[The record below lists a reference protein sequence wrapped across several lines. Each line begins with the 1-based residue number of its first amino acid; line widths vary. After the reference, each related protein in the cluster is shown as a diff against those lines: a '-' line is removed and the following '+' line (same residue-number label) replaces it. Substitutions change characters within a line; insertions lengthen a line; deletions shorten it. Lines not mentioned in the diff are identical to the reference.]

1 MPENKSSYLVIA
13 RKYRPQTFDDLAG
26 QEPIATTLKNAIT
39 LKKIAHAYL
48 FCGPRGVGKT
58 STARIF
64 AKALN
69 CVNGPTVEPCG
80 KCTTCVEIENSRAL
94 DVLEIDGASNRGID
108 EIRALRENV
117 RFAPAAGK
125 YKIYIID
132 EVHQITTDGFNA
144 LLKTLEEPPAHVKF
158 IFATTSAQKVP
169 ATILSRCQ
177 RFDFRRITA
186 EKITE
191 VLREICKNEKIKVD
205 DEALYAIAKAADGSL
220 RDSQTILDQI
230 AASSENKITRA
241 HVIQSLGVLEEEHL
255 VAMTEALGQKDAKKA
270 LEILDAVLKEG
281 KDPSLFVEKLLEHV
295 RNLMFAQV
303 SPDLM
308 TQIDANDSYRKDLMR
323 QKDIFSR
330 DSLFYFF
337 QVLTHTFQILKR
349 FDLKRIPLEIA
360 LIRLAEQAP
369 MQSIAEVLEEL
380 RSEKKTNISVSPSNI
395 AKPQAVQRVLTD
407 IPAAKKEVIEKPS
420 AKIEEGDE
428 EDEAVE
434 EELPQSDEELSA
446 VPLGQPASL
455 ESIWPAFIQAVR
467 SEKISAGSYLSES
480 EPKGLKNGM
489 VTISFPVKFTFFKET
504 LEMPDNKRLVEKH
517 LTHFLGG
524 TVGVQFVLVKGD
536 PEAEAKVSSEPQA
549 PRVPPEEDPTIKSA
563 MNMFGGRITR

>member
-1 MPENKSSYLVIA
+1 MAENKPSYLVIA

-69 CVNGPTVEPCG
+69 CVDGPTVQPCG
-80 KCTTCVEIENSRAL
+80 KCASCADIENSRAL

-117 RFAPAAGK
+117 RFAPATGK

-186 EKITE
+186 EKIAD
-191 VLREICKNEKIKVD
+191 VLREICKKEKIKVD

-230 AASSENKITRA
+230 AASSENKITREN
-241 HVIQSLGVLEEEHL
+241 VIQSLGVLEEEHL
-255 VAMTEALGQKDAKKA
+255 VALTEALGQKDAKRS
-270 LEILDAVLKEG
+270 LEILDTVLKEG
-281 KDPSLFVEKLLEHV
+281 KDPSLFVEKFLEHV

-308 TQIDANDSYRKDLMR
+308 DQIDANDSYRKELMR
-323 QKDIFSR
+323 QKDLFSR
-330 DSLFYFF
+330 DNLFYFF

-360 LIRLAEQAP
+360 LIRLAEQVP
-369 MQSIAEVLEEL
+369 MQSITEVLEAL
-380 RSEKKTNISVSPSNI
+380 KSEKKTIIS
-395 AKPQAVQRVLTD
+395 AKPAAPTRILVD
-407 IPAAKKEVIEKPS
+407 IPAAKKETPVSEIAGLS
-420 AKIEEGDE
+420 SEESKEEELDE
-428 EDEAVE
+428 DDGVE
-434 EELPQSDEELSA
+434 EELPESDEELA
-446 VPLGQPASL
+446 VVPAEKPSSL
-455 ESIWPAFIQAVR
+455 EAIWPAFIQSIRA
-467 SEKISAGSYLSES
+467 EKISVGSYLSES

-489 VTISFPVKFTFFKET
+489 VTISFSEKFVFFKET
-504 LEMPDNKRLVEKH
+504 LEMPDNRRLVEKH
-517 LTHFLGG
+517 LTQILGG
-524 TVGVQFVLVKGD
+524 SVGVAFELVKDGSKHED
-536 PEAEAKVSSEPQA
+536 EASQKPQG

-563 MNMFGGRITR
+563 MNMFGGRITN